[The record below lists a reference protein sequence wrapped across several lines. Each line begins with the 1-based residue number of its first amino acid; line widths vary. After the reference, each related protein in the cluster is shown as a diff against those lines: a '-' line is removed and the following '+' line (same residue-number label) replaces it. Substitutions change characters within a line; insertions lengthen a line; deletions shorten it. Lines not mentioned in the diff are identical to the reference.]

1 MRAHGVRAL
10 TASRGKR
17 TCAHGVGALAASCG
31 RRARAHG
38 VRALTA
44 LRGKRTRAHGV
55 RALAASCGRRVRVH
69 TASGRSPLPRGHQE
83 PKVSTPSD
91 ESGGPRALGMKPW
104 EARAPVSSPQGH
116 KTSRDCLP
124 SLCDR
129 GQ

>member
-17 TCAHGVGALAASCG
+17 TRAHGVGALAASCG
-31 RRARAHG
+31 RRVRVHTASG
-38 VRALTA
+38 RALLPVGDA
-44 LRGKRTRAHGV
+44 
-55 RALAASCGRRVRVH
+55 RVH